1 MEQYDNCIK
10 NLLLDMEDRK
20 ENYDLLR
27 VEEWINRV
35 DYLLDNMEK
44 LLLEQY
50 RLFCG
55 GDKREN

>member
-1 MEQYDNCIK
+1 MDHYNNCIK
-10 NLLLDMEDRK
+10 NTLLLFARQEEK
-20 ENYDLLR
+20 YNLEQ
-27 VEEWINRV
+27 VESWIERV

-55 GDKREN
+55 GKKRA